1 MRRRKEMIKI
11 PKEVKRIMKTLE
23 DRQFKAYAVGGC
35 VRDCLAGLKPYD
47 WDVATSAG
55 FGDLTELFPDAKV
68 ISEKYSVVRLEFI
81 DEVYDREG
89 DFVGEEGVIVDIATF
104 RKSNVKSGAAQGD
117 GRGAAE
123 VEFAETVEDDLPRRD
138 FTMNALADNGYELV
152 DPFGGREDI
161 KNRLVKT
168 IGDPAAS
175 FRDDPVRML
184 RAIRHAAEL
193 DFDLTQSVYEA
204 ICANYRLLE
213 KISIDRF
220 RNEFV
225 NILNAS
231 NAGKGLSLLM
241 DTGIINLILGD
252 DVVKRLTRREKND
265 LVILS
270 QNIDRSKQVPERRL
284 GLFYIT
290 MDKKK
295 AMPSIEKFNFD
306 SKTRQHLIDAVSDMP
321 KLYFASTK
329 ELLKK
334 FIYERGM
341 ERYNYLA
348 NLEKA
353 QRIVFDYDSET
364 KIKSKMYLLEEIH
377 ALNEPIFVE
386 DLAIDG
392 NDLIEAGICEADE
405 VGRILSMVVERT
417 HIKPNL
423 NKRSELLKLAKL
435 YKKSKVAAATRGVK
449 WLR

>member
-1 MRRRKEMIKI
+1 
-11 PKEVKRIMKTLE
+11 
-23 DRQFKAYAVGGC
+23 
-35 VRDCLAGLKPYD
+35 
-47 WDVATSAG
+47 
-55 FGDLTELFPDAKV
+55 
-68 ISEKYSVVRLEFI
+68 
-81 DEVYDREG
+81 
-89 DFVGEEGVIVDIATF
+89 
-104 RKSNVKSGAAQGD
+104 
-117 GRGAAE
+117 
-123 VEFAETVEDDLPRRD
+123 
-138 FTMNALADNGYELV
+138 
-152 DPFGGREDI
+152 
-161 KNRLVKT
+161 
-168 IGDPAAS
+168 
-175 FRDDPVRML
+175 
-184 RAIRHAAEL
+184 
-193 DFDLTQSVYEA
+193 
-204 ICANYRLLE
+204 
-213 KISIDRF
+213 
-220 RNEFV
+220 
-225 NILNAS
+225 
-231 NAGKGLSLLM
+231 
-241 DTGIINLILGD
+241 
-252 DVVKRLTRREKND
+252 
-265 LVILS
+265 
-270 QNIDRSKQVPERRL
+270 
-284 GLFYIT
+284 

-295 AMPSIEKFNFD
+295 ARPSIEKFNFD

>member
-1 MRRRKEMIKI
+1 MIKI
-11 PKEVKRIMKTLE
+11 PKEVKRIIKTLE
-23 DRQFKAYAVGGC
+23 DEKFKAYTAGEC
-35 VRDCLAGLKPYD
+35 VRDSLAGLKPCD
-47 WDVATSAG
+47 WDVATSASLE
-55 FGDLTELFPDAKV
+55 DLKRLFPDASIV
-68 ISEKYSVVRLEFI
+68 SEKFSVIRMDFI
-81 DEVYDREG
+81 DDVYDREG
-89 DFVGEEGVIVDIATF
+89 DFVGEEGIIVDVATF
-104 RKSNVKSGAAQGD
+104 RKSGVYADGGKADTVQFADTIEGD
-117 GRGAAE
+117 L
-123 VEFAETVEDDLPRRD
+123 TRRE
-138 FTMNALADNGYELV
+138 FTMNALADNGYDLI

-161 KNRLVKT
+161 KNRLIKT
-168 IGDPAAS
+168 IGDPSES

-184 RAIRHAAEL
+184 KAIRYAAEL

-225 NILNAS
+225 NTLSAAH
-231 NAGKGLSLLM
+231 AGKGLGLIM

-252 DVVKRLTRREKND
+252 DVVKNLTRREKND
-265 LVILS
+265 LVVLS

-290 MDKKK
+290 MDKKR
-295 AMPSIEKFNFD
+295 ALPSIEKFNFD
-306 SKTRQHLIDAVSDMP
+306 SKTRQHLIDAVHDMP
-321 KLYFASTK
+321 KLYFTSTK
-329 ELLKK
+329 EMLKK

-341 ERYNYLA
+341 DRYNYLA

-377 ALNEPIFVE
+377 ALHEPIFPE

-392 NDLIEAGICEADE
+392 NDLIEAGICEAGETDKML
-405 VGRILSMVVERT
+405 GMLVEKI

-423 NKRSELLKLAKL
+423 NTRSELLKLAKL
-435 YKKSKVAAATRGVK
+435 YKRNKLAAMTRGVK
-449 WLR
+449 WVR

>member
-1 MRRRKEMIKI
+1 MIKI

-23 DRQFKAYAVGGC
+23 DEKFKAYAAGGC

-47 WDVATSAG
+47 WDVSTSAT
-55 FGDLTELFPDAKV
+55 FEDLTRLFPEAKV
-68 ISEKYSVVRLEFI
+68 VSEKYSVVRMEFI

-89 DFVGEEGVIVDIATF
+89 DFVGEEGVIVDVATF
-104 RKSNVKSGAAQGD
+104 RKDGVQSDGQGPAA
-117 GRGAAE
+117 
-123 VEFAETVEDDLPRRD
+123 VEFAETVEEDLSRRD

-161 KNRLVKT
+161 KNKLIKT
-168 IGDPAAS
+168 IGDPS
-175 FRDDPVRML
+175 EKFKDDPVKML
-184 RAIRHAAEL
+184 KAIRFAAEL

-204 ICANYRLLE
+204 ICTNYRLLE

-225 NILNAS
+225 KTISAPHG
-231 NAGKGLSLLM
+231 GKGLGLIM

-252 DVVKRLTRREKND
+252 NVVKNLTRREKND
-265 LVILS
+265 LMVLS

-290 MDKKK
+290 IDKKK
-295 AMPSIEKFNFD
+295 AIPSIEKFNFD
-306 SKTRQHLIDAVSDMP
+306 SKTHQHLIDAVHDMP
-321 KLYFASTK
+321 KLYFTSTK
-329 ELLKK
+329 EMLKK
-334 FIYERGM
+334 FIYERDM
-341 ERYNYLA
+341 DRYNYLA

-377 ALNEPIFVE
+377 ALGEAIFVE

-392 NDLIEAGICEADE
+392 NDLIEAGICNSDDEAE
-405 VGRILSMVVERT
+405 KMLSMLVEKI

-435 YKKSKVAAATRGVK
+435 YKRNKLAAMTRGIK
-449 WLR
+449 WTR

>member
-1 MRRRKEMIKI
+1 MRRRKDMIKI

-35 VRDCLAGLKPYD
+35 VRDCLAGMKPYD

-55 FGDLTELFPDAKV
+55 FEELTRLFPEAKV
-68 ISEKYSVVRLEFI
+68 ISEKYSVVRMEFI

-89 DFVGEEGVIVDIATF
+89 DFVGEEGVIVDVATF
-104 RKSNVKSGAAQGD
+104 RKDGIYSD
-117 GRGAAE
+117 GRRPDT
-123 VEFAETVEDDLPRRD
+123 VEFVETIEEDLPRRD

-161 KNRLVKT
+161 KNKLVKT
-168 IGDPAAS
+168 IGDPS
-175 FRDDPVRML
+175 ERFREDPVRML
-184 RAIRHAAEL
+184 RAIRFAAEL

-225 NILNAS
+225 RILSAS
-231 NAGKGLSLLM
+231 HAGKGLSLIM

-252 DVVKRLTRREKND
+252 DVVKKLTRREKSD
-265 LVILS
+265 LMVLA
-270 QNIDRSKQVPERRL
+270 QNIDRSKQVPDRRL

-295 AMPSIEKFNFD
+295 SIPSIEKFNFD
-306 SKTRQHLIDAVSDMP
+306 SKTRQHLIDAAGDMP

-377 ALNEPIFVE
+377 ALHEPIFVE

-392 NDLIEAGICEADE
+392 NDLIEAGICEGEE
-405 VGRILSMVVERT
+405 VGRLLSLLVERT
-417 HIKPNL
+417 HVKPNL
-423 NKRSELLKLAKL
+423 NTRSELLKLAKL
-435 YKKSKVAAATRGVK
+435 YKKSKLAAAARGVK

>member
-1 MRRRKEMIKI
+1 MIKT
-11 PKEVKRIMKTLE
+11 PKEVKRIMKTLGDE
-23 DRQFKAYAVGGC
+23 KFKAYTVGEC
-35 VRDCLAGLKPYD
+35 VRDSLAGLKPYD

-55 FGDLTELFPDAKV
+55 FEDLTRLFPEAKV
-68 ISEKYSVVRLEFI
+68 ISRKYSVIRMEFI
-81 DEVYDREG
+81 EEVFDREG
-89 DFVGEEGVIVDIATF
+89 DFVGEEGIIVDVSTF
-104 RKSNVKSGAAQGD
+104 RKSSLYGESGKTD
-117 GRGAAE
+117 E
-123 VEFAETVEDDLPRRD
+123 VQFAETIEEDLDRRE
-138 FTMNALADNGYELV
+138 FTMNALADNGYDLV

-168 IGDPAAS
+168 IGDPGES
-175 FRDDPVRML
+175 FREDPVRML
-184 RAIRHAAEL
+184 KAIRMAAEL

-225 NILNAS
+225 KTLSAAH
-231 NAGKGLSLLM
+231 AGKGLGLIM
-241 DTGIINLILGD
+241 DTGIINLVLGD
-252 DVVKRLTRREKND
+252 EVVKKLTRREKSD
-265 LVILS
+265 LVVLS

-290 MDKKK
+290 MDKKR

-306 SKTRQHLIDAVSDMP
+306 SKTRQHLVDAVSDMA
-321 KLYFASTK
+321 KLYFTSTK
-329 ELLKK
+329 EMLKK

-341 ERYNYLA
+341 DRYNYLA

-377 ALNEPIFVE
+377 ALHEPIFPE
-386 DLAIDG
+386 DLAIDA
-392 NDLIEAGICEADE
+392 NDLIEAGICDEKEADKM
-405 VGRILSMVVERT
+405 LSMLVEKI
-417 HIKPNL
+417 HIKPNQ

-435 YKKSKVAAATRGVK
+435 YKRNKLAAMTRGIK
-449 WLR
+449 WTR

>member
-1 MRRRKEMIKI
+1 MIKI

-23 DRQFKAYAVGGC
+23 DRQFKAYAAGEC
-35 VRDCLAGLKPYD
+35 VRDSLAGLKPYD

-55 FGDLTELFPDAKV
+55 LADLKELFPDAKIV
-68 ISEKYSVVRLEFI
+68 SEKYSVVRMEFV
-81 DEVYDREG
+81 DEIFDREG
-89 DFVGEEGVIVDIATF
+89 DFVGEEGVIVDVSSF
-104 RKSNVKSGAAQGD
+104 RKGTVAAGGIAPDKVDFAKTIEEDLSG
-117 GRGAAE
+117 R
-123 VEFAETVEDDLPRRD
+123 V
-138 FTMNALADNGYELV
+138 FTMNALADNGYDLV

-161 KNRLVKT
+161 KNRLIKT
-168 IGDPAAS
+168 IGDPAES
-175 FRDDPVRML
+175 FKEDPVRML
-184 RAIRHAAEL
+184 RAIRFAAEL
-193 DFDLTQSVYEA
+193 NFDLTQSVYEA

-225 NILNAS
+225 KTLSAA
-231 NAGKGLSLLM
+231 NAGKGLSLIM

-252 DVVKRLTRREKND
+252 DVVGRLTRREKND
-265 LVILS
+265 LMILS

-290 MDKKK
+290 MDKKR

-306 SKTRQHLIDAVSDMP
+306 SKTRQHLVDAVHDMP
-321 KLYFASTK
+321 KLYFTSTK
-329 ELLKK
+329 EMLKK
-334 FIYERGM
+334 FIYERDM
-341 ERYNYLA
+341 DRYNYLA

-364 KIKSKMYLLEEIH
+364 KIKSKMYLLEEVH
-377 ALNEPIFVE
+377 ALNEPIFPE

-392 NDLIEAGICEADE
+392 NDLVEAGICQPEE
-405 VGRILSMVVERT
+405 TEKMLRMLVEKT

-435 YKKSKVAAATRGVK
+435 YKKNKLAAMTRGIK
-449 WLR
+449 WTR

>member
-1 MRRRKEMIKI
+1 MIKI

-23 DRQFKAYAVGGC
+23 DRQFKAYAAGEC
-35 VRDCLAGLKPYD
+35 VRDSLAGLKPYD

-55 FGDLTELFPDAKV
+55 LADLKELFPDAKIV
-68 ISEKYSVVRLEFI
+68 SEKYSVVRMEFV
-81 DEVYDREG
+81 DEIFDREG
-89 DFVGEEGVIVDIATF
+89 DFVGEEGVIVDVSSF
-104 RKSNVKSGAAQGD
+104 RKGTVAAGGIAPDKVDFAQTIEEDLSG
-117 GRGAAE
+117 R
-123 VEFAETVEDDLPRRD
+123 V
-138 FTMNALADNGYELV
+138 FTMNALADNGYDLV

-161 KNRLVKT
+161 KNRLIKT
-168 IGDPAAS
+168 IGDPAES
-175 FRDDPVRML
+175 FKEDPVRML
-184 RAIRHAAEL
+184 RAIRFAAEL
-193 DFDLTQSVYEA
+193 NFDLTQSVYEA

-225 NILNAS
+225 KTLSAA
-231 NAGKGLSLLM
+231 NAGKGLSLIM

-252 DVVKRLTRREKND
+252 DVVGRLTRREKND
-265 LVILS
+265 LMILP

-290 MDKKK
+290 MDKKR

-306 SKTRQHLIDAVSDMP
+306 SKTRQHLVDAVHDMP
-321 KLYFASTK
+321 KLYFTSTK
-329 ELLKK
+329 EMLKK
-334 FIYERGM
+334 FIYERDM
-341 ERYNYLA
+341 DRYNYLA

-364 KIKSKMYLLEEIH
+364 KIKSKMYLLEEVH
-377 ALNEPIFVE
+377 ALNEPIFPE

-392 NDLIEAGICEADE
+392 NDLVEAGICQPEE
-405 VGRILSMVVERT
+405 TEKMLRMLVEKT

-435 YKKSKVAAATRGVK
+435 YKKNKLAAMTRGIK
-449 WLR
+449 WTR